1 MRRAL
6 TICYYF
12 PKYQQISAK
21 CQARCQVPKCHKLS
35 AWLVYFKS
43 KRGQTLTSFPHFAL
57 GRYHGLPWLVL
68 DVSFADS
75 FGLNFFTG
83 GGPSSDFKGSKK
95 ITNDKQTMQTN
106 RVGTKAVSLSEPKK
120 LENIKQKL
128 SILQVVNSRRNKK
141 R

>member
-1 MRRAL
+1 M
-6 TICYYF
+6 
-12 PKYQQISAK
+12 
-21 CQARCQVPKCHKLS
+21 
-35 AWLVYFKS
+35 
-43 KRGQTLTSFPHFAL
+43 TSFPHFAFW
-57 GRYHGLPWLVL
+57 YHGLPSLVLL
-68 DVSFADS
+68 DVSSADS

-83 GGPSSDFKGSKK
+83 GRPSSDFKGSKK

-141 R
+141 GKIKLHARREDAIFQNLLHKMIKSTLVYSLQN